1 MFEDIFPT
9 PQPPVS
15 KRLTA
20 KPRFRFNL
28 KQKLT
33 VKELPKS
40 LVEQI
45 KDIDDLRQ
53 LIQILEVAKTKV
65 RRKKLKQRK
74 NRKEER
80 KKKWEN

>member
-28 KQKLT
+28 KKMP
-33 VKELPKS
+33 VKEQPKS